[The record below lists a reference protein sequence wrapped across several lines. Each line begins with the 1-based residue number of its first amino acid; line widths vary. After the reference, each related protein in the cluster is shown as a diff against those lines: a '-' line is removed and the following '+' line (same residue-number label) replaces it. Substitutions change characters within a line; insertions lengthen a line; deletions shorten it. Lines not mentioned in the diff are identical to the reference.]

1 MGTEKLMNLVSELKE
16 EAEDLRCEYGLEHAP
31 SVMDEAAKEI
41 EKFVMGEVKISK
53 KESKKVCYNEIKRL
67 KKRAKYYRKVAEER
81 EKEINEKDSEIET
94 LKKQIQELEQNLK
107 IETKIHMEYVRKVSK
122 LSAFC
127 ADKIARIK
135 ADNLYSKAK
144 EKAQKEIKELDVFVD
159 TEKVELK
166 VKGILDEWFRII
178 YINFYIISSYGYYG

>member
-16 EAEDLRCEYGLEHAP
+16 EAEDLRYEYGLEHAP

-53 KESKKVCYNEIKRL
+53 KNSKKVCYNELKRL
-67 KKRAKYYRKVAEER
+67 KKRVKYYKKVAEER

-144 EKAQKEIKELDVFVD
+144 EKAQKEIKELDIFVD
-159 TEKVELK
+159 TEKFELK
-166 VKGILDEWFRII
+166 VSHPTDKSDSFM
-178 YINFYIISSYGYYG
+178 

>member
-144 EKAQKEIKELDVFVD
+144 ERAQKEIKELDVFVD